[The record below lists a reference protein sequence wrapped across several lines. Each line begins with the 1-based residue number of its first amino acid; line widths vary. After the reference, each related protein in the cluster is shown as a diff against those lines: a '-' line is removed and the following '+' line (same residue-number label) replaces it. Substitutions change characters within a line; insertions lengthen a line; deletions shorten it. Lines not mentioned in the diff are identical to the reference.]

1 MTAGAFNFPSTAQRT
16 QCCAT
21 ENPVSM
27 ARQKVEI
34 ETEVAHF
41 LSALRNVRACAGQ
54 EKSWHILMPVER
66 RKRSEFFVTPH
77 RILPIY
83 LARYYHTRRR
93 SERGSL
99 ATAERRERRFW
110 GSVAARGW
118 QHELQC
124 AKCQARLENSLD
136 SAL

>member
-41 LSALRNVRACAGQ
+41 LSALWNVRACAGQ

-66 RKRSEFFVTPH
+66 RKRSDFFFCNASPH
-77 RILPIY
+77 FTYIPCSLLSHTEAQRTRI
-83 LARYYHTRRR
+83 AGNSR
-93 SERGSL
+93 
-99 ATAERRERRFW
+99 
-110 GSVAARGW
+110 AAREEILG
-118 QHELQC
+118 
-124 AKCQARLENSLD
+124 KCGCARLAARVAVCQVPS
-136 SAL
+136 SA